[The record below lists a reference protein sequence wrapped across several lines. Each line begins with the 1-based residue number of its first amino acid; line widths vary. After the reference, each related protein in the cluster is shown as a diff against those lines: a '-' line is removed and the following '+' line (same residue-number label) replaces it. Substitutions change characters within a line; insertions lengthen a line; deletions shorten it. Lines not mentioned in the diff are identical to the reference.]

1 MNAIIIAS
9 SVAILAF
16 VAGIIGLNLQKR
28 LPERH
33 TSDRSR
39 DMISAVNSLVTL
51 VLALVLGTLI
61 SSGYGVF
68 SSQKTD
74 LDSLA
79 AEALQLDMALA
90 QYGPETEPGRVLLK
104 QSMMHG
110 YEVFW
115 SASRVGE
122 KALDVGASLPV
133 LRGLDNYVSS
143 LDPKTPIQE
152 RLVASAYTIVN
163 EIAATRL
170 KMSLQLASAVAW
182 PLLAIIAAWSL
193 MLFCGYG
200 LLSRMNAMTLTAL
213 AFGAF
218 AVGTATFLIIELRE
232 PYSGLIHVPSAGL
245 LQAIEAMG
253 Q

>member
-1 MNAIIIAS
+1 MNAIVIAS
-9 SVAILAF
+9 AVAILAF

-61 SSGYGVF
+61 SSGYSVY

-74 LDSLA
+74 LDTLA
-79 AEALQLDMALA
+79 AGALQLDMALA
-90 QYGPETEPGRVLLK
+90 QYGPEAKPGRTLLK
-104 QSMMHG
+104 QAMMHG
-110 YEVFW
+110 YEQFW
-115 SASRVGE
+115 GALKVEE
-122 KALDVGASLPV
+122 KALDVGASLPA
-133 LRGLDNYVSS
+133 LRGLNNYLGS
-143 LDPKTPIQE
+143 LEPKTPIQE
-152 RLVASAYTIVN
+152 RLLASAYSDVTAIT
-163 EIAATRL
+163 ATRL

-182 PLLAIIAAWSL
+182 PLLAIMAGWAL

-218 AVGTATFLIIELRE
+218 AVGTAMFLIIELRE
-232 PYSGLIHVPSAGL
+232 PYSGLIRVPAAGL
-245 LQAIEAMG
+245 LQAIDAMD